1 MLGFRGVHMFDNR
14 KHALSVLASIL
25 GGGMSSRL
33 FQEVRDKRGLAYY
46 VGAGSDEYTDTGIFV
61 CNAGVNNG
69 KALEAIK
76 VIIDEVQRIKDH
88 GVTAE
93 ELQKAKDKTEGSLA
107 IMLENS
113 KSVSQSYA
121 WPVLFEGKVL
131 TPEEELAKIKAVTAD
146 EILAVA
152 KDVFR
157 EDRMNLAVIG
167 PFEDP
172 EPFRKLLTLS

>member
-1 MLGFRGVHMFDNR
+1 
-14 KHALSVLASIL
+14 
-25 GGGMSSRL
+25 
-33 FQEVRDKRGLAYY
+33 LAYY